1 MKVQGPG
8 QFGLFV
14 WQNQLSIL
22 FQRIQIRQKL
32 QRDSI
37 ICLSIIEFPCPRFVI
52 DDAQILISRT
62 DRFIDSVNLAA
73 NVDLIA
79 FRRLDQKPF
88 ESFFDADVAKQS
100 LGSERPDVTIVSLIA
115 HGPKRL

>member
-1 MKVQGPG
+1 M
-8 QFGLFV
+8 
-14 WQNQLSIL
+14 

-32 QRDSI
+32 QRNSVI
-37 ICLSIIEFPCPRFVI
+37 RLSIVEFPCPRFVI

-79 FRRLDQKPF
+79 FRRLDSESF
-88 ESFFDADVAKQS
+88 ESFFDADVTKQS
-100 LGSERPDVTIVSLIA
+100 LGSDRPDVTIISLIA
-115 HGPKRL
+115 HGPNRLCQRVVQKPLDKAHAIGAF